1 MRNNNVNDN
10 FLQFQIYQTLLQ
22 GQKTPKNYQFQIL
35 QSTEMIL
42 IFIFKADYIYPKLFI
57 PGNRVT
63 KEDQRYNFFKLNIQI
78 NFLPPVFKIPVE
90 SVRYFKKTE
99 DVKCPYVFT
108 TERREGEKK
117 KSWNVPNLVT

>member
-1 MRNNNVNDN
+1 
-10 FLQFQIYQTLLQ
+10 
-22 GQKTPKNYQFQIL
+22 
-35 QSTEMIL
+35 MIL
-42 IFIFKADYIYPKLFI
+42 IFIFKADYIYPKSFI

-78 NFLPPVFKIPVE
+78 NFLPAVFKIPVE